1 MQNVITQNRH
11 TKTVYFQG
19 SNPNG
24 LPGVVYPYIFQN
36 GGILDEQMHLESARH
51 IVLKSVVRP
60 IVMSK

>member
-24 LPGVVYPYIFQN
+24 LPGVVHPYAFQN
-36 GGILDEQMHLESARH
+36 GGILDEQIHMESARN

-60 IVMSK
+60 IVTSK